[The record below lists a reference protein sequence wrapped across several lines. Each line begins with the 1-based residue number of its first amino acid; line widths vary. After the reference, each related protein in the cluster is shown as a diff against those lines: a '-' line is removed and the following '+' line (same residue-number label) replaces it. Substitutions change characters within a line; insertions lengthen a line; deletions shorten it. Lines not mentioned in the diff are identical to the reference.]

1 MTTDLKT
8 YDTAERLTDESEIY
22 HYLEAAFEDGEP
34 SLIKAALNDVA
45 RARGMSEIARQAGMS
60 RAGLY
65 RALGEDGNP
74 SLENLTGI
82 LSVFGMRLSVSRSD
96 VG

>member
-8 YDTAERLTDESEIY
+8 YDIAERLTDESEIY

>member
-1 MTTDLKT
+1 MTTDLKA
-8 YDTAERLTDESEIY
+8 YDIAERLTDESEIY